1 MQLTDLPLVTP
12 AMPEMPKY
20 RRIAAV
26 LEEYLGRACPA
37 PGEKFFTDRALAKH
51 FSATTITVARSL
63 NLLCSK
69 GLLVRKVGSGTFVGG
84 TPLRSLKRRIG
95 IICHEMIQGD
105 ATYVTPVL
113 SRFGAYFTGKGY
125 DVISFCAFPG
135 EYRRLVDEYELSG
148 VMVFVPRVQFA
159 DDIRKLHDEGVPIV
173 SIGYAMPGLG
183 GISFGTDH
191 EKSLMLAVEHLHAL
205 GHRKIALLQPMDHA
219 SSGVFSR
226 GYRNAMWRHRLP
238 MHPDWEIFLDHKAE
252 NLNGQMVGHLSRLLE
267 QGEMPT
273 AIVIGRVSYAATVYA
288 FAQEHQLRIPE
299 DLSLMGLGNAE
310 YLCHMLPPLSVIS
323 QNLDKIADEAAQ
335 ALYDSISGLP
345 KGDGESAIE
354 PVLIERGSCAPIKT
368 SPK

>member
-20 RRIAAV
+20 RRIATV
-26 LEEYLGRACPA
+26 LEEYLGRTSPA

-84 TPLRSLKRRIG
+84 TPLLSQKRRIG

-105 ATYVTPVL
+105 ETYVTPVL
-113 SRFGAYFTGKGY
+113 SRFGAFFTGRGY

-159 DDIRKLHDEGVPIV
+159 DEIRRLHDEGVPVV

-191 EKSLMLAVEHLHAL
+191 EKSLLLAVDHLHSL
-205 GHRKIALLQPMDHA
+205 GHRKIAFLQPMDHA
-219 SSGVFSR
+219 SSGVFAR

-238 MHPDWEIFLDHKAE
+238 LHPDWEISLDGQGA
-252 NLNGQMVGHLSRLLE
+252 NLIGQMERYLSRLME

-273 AIVIGRVSYAATVYA
+273 AIVIGRISYASIVYA
-288 FAQEHQLRIPE
+288 FAQAHRLRIPE

-310 YLCHMLPPLSVIS
+310 YLCHMSPPLSVIS
-323 QNLDKIADEAAQ
+323 QNLDRIADEAAL
-335 ALYDSISGLP
+335 ALFDGMSGVS
-345 KGDGESAIE
+345 GGHGESAIE
-354 PVLIERGSCAPIKT
+354 PVLVERGSCAPIESSHK
-368 SPK
+368 